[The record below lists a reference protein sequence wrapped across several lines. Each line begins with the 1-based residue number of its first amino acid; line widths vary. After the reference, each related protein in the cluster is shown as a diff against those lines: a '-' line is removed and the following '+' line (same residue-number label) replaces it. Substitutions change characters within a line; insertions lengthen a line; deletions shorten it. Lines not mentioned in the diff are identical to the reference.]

1 MNKIYLVLLIIAII
15 AGIYF
20 TKQNE
25 EIKKRHLAK
34 IQKEIQVQKKKQQ
47 ELEKKAREQ
56 QELEKKA
63 KEQQELERQAKIRNA
78 IPVSVKKENFLKF
91 MLPNVISIFNELHET
106 YLEVEKLISMNS
118 NDEKI
123 LKLKKEY
130 KVKNNNDLLKALKP
144 HPISIA
150 LAQGAM
156 ESAWGESRFF
166 KEANNIFGIWS
177 FSKSDKRI
185 AAGSLRGDKTI
196 YLKKYD
202 TLNESIR
209 HYYKF
214 ISTSRAFREFKTLN
228 YISNDPLLLIHKL
241 HRYSEKGQDY
251 VKELQS
257 MINYNKF
264 IKHDIKIELPKE
276 ENINIEKIENLELNN
291 IIKKIPNK

>member
-1 MNKIYLVLLIIAII
+1 MNKIYLVLLFIAII
-15 AGIYF
+15 AGVYF

-25 EIKKRHLAK
+25 EIQSRHLAK
-34 IQKEIQVQKKKQQ
+34 IQKEIQKQKELKQQ
-47 ELEKKAREQ
+47 A
-56 QELEKKA
+56 LEKKA
-63 KEQQELERQAKIRNA
+63 KEIEAQQKEELEKKELERQAKIKNA
-78 IPVSVKKENFLKF
+78 IPVSVKKANFLKF
-91 MLPNVISIFNELHET
+91 MLPNVISVFNELYET
-106 YLEVEKLISMNS
+106 YLEVEKLININP

-130 KVKNNNDLLKALKP
+130 KVNNNNDLLKALKP

-156 ESAWGESRFF
+156 ESAWGQSRFF

-177 FSKSDKRI
+177 FSKKDKRI

-202 TLNESIR
+202 TLDESIR

-214 ISTSRAFREFKTLN
+214 ISTGRAFREFKTLS

-241 HRYSEKGQDY
+241 HRYSEKGEVY
-251 VKELQS
+251 VKELRS

-264 IKHDIKIELPKE
+264 KKHDIEIKLLKKE
-276 ENINIEKIENLELNN
+276 SVT
-291 IIKKIPNK
+291 KKILKI